1 MVATGGVMNLGLGQ
15 LGLVDAPRYAS
26 GCKVTGNGSSMNP
39 ELGGERLT
47 TPIAGDEPDDLGLVE
62 AALNGTS
69 NRFQGSR
76 LLTRIGC
83 ARAARS
89 VSGGRV

>member
-1 MVATGGVMNLGLGQ
+1 MNLGLGH
-15 LGLVDAPRYAS
+15 LGLVDAPRYAA
-26 GCKVTGNGSSMNP
+26 GCKVGGDGSSMNP
-39 ELGGERLT
+39 ELRGEVGERLT

-76 LLTRIGC
+76 LLTSIGC
-83 ARAARS
+83 TRAARS